1 MICMKTQIS
10 LGIDHSASGFWSAM
24 TDDTAGSE
32 KMPFGF
38 SLCDKLVP
46 LCVVLGMLLC

>member
-10 LGIDHSASGFWSAM
+10 LGIDHSASGFWPAM

-32 KMPFGF
+32 KMPFGS